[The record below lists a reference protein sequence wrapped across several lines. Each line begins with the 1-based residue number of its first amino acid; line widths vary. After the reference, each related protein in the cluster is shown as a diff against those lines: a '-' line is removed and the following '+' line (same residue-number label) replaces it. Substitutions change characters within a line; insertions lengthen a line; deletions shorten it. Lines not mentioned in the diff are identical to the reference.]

1 MKYECHFPNQHEELY
16 HISKAQPYI
25 SSLHGLH
32 VPYQWSY
39 FNFLTMFLFFEGGGN
54 ILVYPVYLKVQTKGM
69 ELEPIKGKP
78 DKVSMRFQDSFAVFS
93 VGVSP

>member
-1 MKYECHFPNQHEELY
+1 MKYECHFPNPHEELY
-16 HISKAQPYI
+16 HTAKAQPYI
-25 SSLHGLH
+25 SFLWA
-32 VPYQWSY
+32 PYQRSY

>member
-1 MKYECHFPNQHEELY
+1 MKYENQFPNQHEKLY

-25 SSLHGLH
+25 SFFGA
-32 VPYQWSY
+32 PYQRSY
-39 FNFLTMFLFFEGGGN
+39 FNFLKMFLFFEGGGN
-54 ILVYPVYLKVQTKGM
+54 ILVYSVYLKVQTKGM

>member
-1 MKYECHFPNQHEELY
+1 
-16 HISKAQPYI
+16 
-25 SSLHGLH
+25 
-32 VPYQWSY
+32 
-39 FNFLTMFLFFEGGGN
+39 MFLFFEGGGN

-93 VGVSP
+93 VGVSPWV

>member
-1 MKYECHFPNQHEELY
+1 MSFPESASTALS
-16 HISKAQPYI
+16 HIENTAIYKF
-25 SSLHGLH
+25 LMGT
-32 VPYQWSY
+32 YQRSY

-93 VGVSP
+93 VGVYP

>member
-1 MKYECHFPNQHEELY
+1 
-16 HISKAQPYI
+16 
-25 SSLHGLH
+25 
-32 VPYQWSY
+32 
-39 FNFLTMFLFFEGGGN
+39 MFLFFEGGN
-54 ILVYPVYLKVQTKGM
+54 ILVRYLKVQTKGM